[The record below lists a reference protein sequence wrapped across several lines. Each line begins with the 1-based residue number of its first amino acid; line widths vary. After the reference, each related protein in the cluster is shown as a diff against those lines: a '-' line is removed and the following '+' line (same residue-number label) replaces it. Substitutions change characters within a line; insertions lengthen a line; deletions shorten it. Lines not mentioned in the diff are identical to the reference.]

1 MTPQNE
7 IKCIKPLA
15 TKKQDMHADLTRSDG
30 HVVIQSPE
38 LGFLVIDRVSL
49 EITTAPVSS
58 PAAVPASHAAATY
71 ENIQAEALLGITR
84 LGSEQQTHANPHTV
98 LAESYLVLATGSVPC
113 ADVGRA
119 SVYCI
124 ISAVM
129 LPLSSETMTTDW
141 SRSKA
146 AEHQIADVCKFIG
159 ISGMYYSLATA
170 DAADGFMFSV
180 CNSAQR
186 SNVKSAPTGDFV
198 AFGSLGSHDTR
209 FMWNA
214 HMLTDFE
221 RCGAQHWVQPVTQGF
236 FSTSSVI
243 STPGVPLKVSLAV
256 RRSSHRAGPRASAKG
271 IDDAGHVAAFFETEI
286 ILERSDHSMCSYV
299 LVRGSA
305 PVFWDEQGGLL
316 GAGSK
321 PCTLRN
327 DISGK
332 AALAEAFEKH
342 AKSLHAAYSSWLVL
356 DLIDLKSDEATIGA
370 KYQELCKAIETSAV
384 PFKPSSYERVDMSAS
399 EKCGTF
405 AKSLAA
411 ARAKIKSRSQQ
422 YGYFAV
428 GDNVKRVQR
437 QNGVLRVS
445 DLDCISRTTL
455 AHALIGHCAAASMI
469 AGLGILQSTELA
481 EVALTPTGSLK
492 AVDGALRSL
501 WACAANAIS
510 RQYQG
515 NSSNVDIFTQLEEK
529 SLGAGLMGLMGDMKK
544 ELNKAITAADD
555 GGKQKAQN
563 IFQGKEMHL
572 SWAADIT
579 ARAMRV
585 RESAAMGLTPPIAV
599 LCASWN
605 VNGRII
611 GEGGSKDG
619 IKDDVAQLLLPEHLA
634 MSGQPSII
642 AIGIQEFVPLNAS
655 NIAAGSTGGSTALL
669 AAMKGEEADKVG
681 ADVERI
687 RRTEDNI
694 LHVLGRDKYY
704 ALERQQ
710 LVGLFLIVFA
720 AKSIKERVARVQID
734 NIPCGVGGLANKGG
748 IALSCVVDGTS
759 LCFVTSHLAA
769 GMKEIKNRNDDFKTI
784 SRDLRFKDVPCMWN
798 FSSDGRSTPLAH
810 DVCFWFGDLNYR
822 VQTSSTITNAQIIQ
836 WCSDSNFH
844 ALNSCDQLNL
854 VRAKGEAFNGF
865 LEMPLN
871 FVPTYKYDTGTN
883 IWDTSEK
890 QRPPAWCDRVLWRS
904 DRVVPTPEHAPLY
917 NRAEL
922 CMSDH
927 KPVHAAFDVFTGSVS
942 PQARAEFRQAIAA
955 DLAVG
960 RFPSL
965 PEKTNHPRVRPPLP
979 VPPVLAAPPLPPA
992 GAKPSKK
999 PLPPVPS
1006 APKPNVSMDDMLAD
1020 TSSSSL
1026 PISSDWGAVSFSAPS
1041 SASSGWGDAAA
1052 PASTASSGW
1061 GDLLSS
1067 SSDAWSAPATAAAA
1081 KPPVPPRP
1089 ASLGWGESS
1098 STAAASSSGWDDL
1111 ILAPPAVPVTGKPP
1125 LPARP
1130 ESFNWAQTAPSTS
1143 ATSSDLGWGA
1153 PSNSA
1158 SGWHDAGSS
1167 STSDLWA
1174 AAASSPPPVPPR
1186 PASGWSMPAPSSAA
1200 GGWDDLIST
1209 APAPAS
1215 AWGSST
1221 AAAAADEWGG
1231 PERAKAPRN
1240 VPKDEGGFGW

>member
-1 MTPQNE
+1 VNPQTP
-7 IKCIKPLA
+7 
-15 TKKQDMHADLTRSDG
+15 
-30 HVVIQSPE
+30 
-38 LGFLVIDRVSL
+38 
-49 EITTAPVSS
+49 
-58 PAAVPASHAAATY
+58 
-71 ENIQAEALLGITR
+71 
-84 LGSEQQTHANPHTV
+84 
-98 LAESYLVLATGSVPC
+98 LAESYLVFATGSVPC
-113 ADVGRA
+113 ADIGRS

-146 AEHQIADVCKFIG
+146 AEQQVADICKFIG
-159 ISGMYYSLATA
+159 ISGMYYSLSSS
-170 DAADGFMFSV
+170 DPSDGFMFSV

-186 SNVKSAPTGDFV
+186 SNVKTAASGDFV
-198 AFGSLGSHDTR
+198 VFGGMGLQDTR

-214 HMLTDFE
+214 HMLSDFE

-256 RRSSHRAGPRASAKG
+256 RRGFHRAGPRTSAKG

-286 ILERSDHSMCSYV
+286 VLERDDHSISSFV
-299 LVRGSA
+299 LIRGST

-321 PCTLRN
+321 PCILRN
-327 DISGK
+327 DVTGK
-332 AALAEAFEKH
+332 AALADAFEKH

-356 DLIDLKSDEATIGA
+356 DLIEPKSDEAIIGA
-370 KYQELCKAIETSAV
+370 KYQEVCKAIETSAV
-384 PFKPSSYERVDMSAS
+384 PFKPSSYERVDLSAA

-405 AKSLAA
+405 AKSLVA
-411 ARAKIKSRSQQ
+411 ARPKIKSRSQQ
-422 YGYFAV
+422 YGFFAA
-428 GDNVKRVQR
+428 GENVKRVQR
-437 QNGVLRVS
+437 QNGVLRVN

-455 AHALIGHCAAASMI
+455 AQALIGHCAVASMI
-469 AGLGILQSTELA
+469 AGLGILPSTELA
-481 EVALTPTGSLK
+481 EAALTPVGTLK
-492 AVDGALRSL
+492 AVDGTLRSL
-501 WACAANAIS
+501 WASAANAIS

-515 NSSNVDIFTQLEEK
+515 NSCNVDIFNQLEEK
-529 SLGAGLMGLMGDMKK
+529 SLGAGLMGMMGDMKK

-555 GGKQKAQN
+555 GGKQRAQN
-563 IFQGKEMHL
+563 FFQGKEMQL
-572 SWAADIT
+572 SWAADIS
-579 ARAMRV
+579 ARALRV
-585 RESAAMGLTPPIAV
+585 RESGAMGLTPPITV

-619 IKDDVAQLLLPEHLA
+619 IKDDVTKLLLPEHLA
-634 MSGQPSII
+634 MTGQPSIV

-655 NIAAGSTGGSTALL
+655 NIAAGSTGGSSALL
-669 AAMKGEEADKVG
+669 AAMKGEEVDKSG

-694 LHVLGRDKYY
+694 LHILGRDKYY

-720 AKSIKERVARVQID
+720 SKSIKDKVSRVQID

-759 LCFVTSHLAA
+759 ICFVTSHIAA

-784 SRDLRFKDVPCMWN
+784 SRDLRFKDVPCSWN
-798 FSSDGRSTPLAH
+798 FSSDGKSTPLAH

-822 VQTSSTITNAQIIQ
+822 IQTSSTVTNAQIVQ

-871 FVPTYKYDTGTN
+871 FIPTYKYDTGTHT
-883 IWDTSEK
+883 WDTSEK

-904 DRVVPTPEHAPLY
+904 DRVIPTPEHAPLY

-927 KPVHAAFDVFTGSVS
+927 KPVHAAFDVFTGGVS
-942 PQARAEFRQAIAA
+942 PQVRAELREAIAA
-955 DLAVG
+955 DLAAG

-965 PEKTNHPRVRPPLP
+965 PEKTNHPRIRPPLP
-979 VPPVLAAPPLPPA
+979 VPPVIAGPPPPPA

-999 PLPPVPS
+999 ALPPIPS

-1020 TSSSSL
+1020 TTSTSL
-1026 PISSDWGAVSFSAPS
+1026 PVSSDWGSTSFSVPES
-1041 SASSGWGDAAA
+1041 TSGGWGDAAI

-1061 GDLLSS
+1061 GDLLSD
-1067 SSDAWSAPATAAAA
+1067 SSDPWAAPAAAPAVVA
-1081 KPPVPPRP
+1081 PSKPQVPPRP
-1089 ASLGWGESS
+1089 ASLGWGE
-1098 STAAASSSGWDDL
+1098 
-1111 ILAPPAVPVTGKPP
+1111 PPAVASSASSAGWGDLVSDAPIASATGKPP
-1125 LPARP
+1125 LPPRP
-1130 ESFNWAQTAPSTS
+1130 ESFNWGGTATATATAAS
-1143 ATSSDLGWGA
+1143 AIASDSGWGA
-1153 PSNSA
+1153 PSQ
-1158 SGWHDAGSS
+1158 G
-1167 STSDLWA
+1167 
-1174 AAASSPPPVPPR
+1174 
-1186 PASGWSMPAPSSAA
+1186 A
-1200 GGWDDLIST
+1200 GGWGDLLSA
-1209 APAPAS
+1209 APAPADS
-1215 AWGSST
+1215 WLPNP
-1221 AAAAADEWGG
+1221 AAAVVNSDDWAA
-1231 PERAKAPRN
+1231 PAPAN
-1240 VPKDEGGFGW
+1240 APSTHPVDEGGFSW